1 MQIAALDNIHLHWRE
16 DGDPDGTPVV
26 FANSLGTDLRLW
38 DKVLPLLPKG
48 LRLIRFDLRG
58 HGLSECPQALYSMA
72 ELADDAEALLDH
84 IGVRD
89 TVFVGLSIG
98 GMIGQALASRRPDQ
112 IRALV
117 LSNTATKMGTAQ
129 MWRDRM
135 GAIRSSGIEPVADAI
150 LDRWFAA
157 GFRATDNVLLW
168 RNMLVRTPVS
178 GYLGCCNA
186 IANADLEPMT
196 RVLRLPVLAIAG
208 SDDRACPPEL
218 VRQTCAM
225 IPGARYAEIPNTG
238 HLPCVEAPATYAEHL
253 SAFLMENR
261 NE

>member
-38 DKVLPLLPKG
+38 DKVVPLLPKG

-129 MWRDRM
+129 MWHDRM

-186 IANADLEPMT
+186 IADA
-196 RVLRLPVLAIAG
+196 
-208 SDDRACPPEL
+208 
-218 VRQTCAM
+218 
-225 IPGARYAEIPNTG
+225 
-238 HLPCVEAPATYAEHL
+238 
-253 SAFLMENR
+253 
-261 NE
+261 